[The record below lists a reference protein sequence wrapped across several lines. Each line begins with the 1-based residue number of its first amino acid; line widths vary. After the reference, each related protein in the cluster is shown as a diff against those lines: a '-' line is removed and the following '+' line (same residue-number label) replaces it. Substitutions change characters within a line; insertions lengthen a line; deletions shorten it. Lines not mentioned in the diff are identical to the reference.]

1 MPIQSTSSA
10 SPGASAMW
18 PLPAV
23 TGERAELLQ
32 QLAEQRQTLLIAL
45 RGLTDAQIAERSTVS
60 DLTLGGIIRHLT
72 QGERAWTQ
80 IMLHG
85 GEETP
90 PGMWDTD
97 QYTLSGDETLAGL
110 LAAYQDA
117 SRATDAAVASLL
129 DLDRTV
135 TLPEAPWSPGVVVR
149 WSARVILLHLL
160 RETAQHAGHADIIR
174 ESLDGASTTAQ
185 LGA

>member
-1 MPIQSTSSA
+1 MLTPTA
-10 SPGASAMW
+10 DRTT
-18 PLPAV
+18 

-32 QLAEQRQTLLIAL
+32 QLTEQRTILLIAV
-45 RGLTDAQIAERSTVS
+45 RGLSDRQMAARSTVS

-72 QGERAWTQ
+72 QGERVWTQ

-97 QYTLSGDETLAGL
+97 QYYLSGDETADGL
-110 LAAYQDA
+110 LAAYEHA
-117 SRATDAAVASLL
+117 SRATAEAVRSL
-129 DLDRTV
+129 DTLDRVV
-135 TLPEAPWSPGVVVR
+135 TLPEAPWAPGIVQR

-174 ESLDGASTTAQ
+174 EALDGANTTAQ
-185 LGA
+185 LGT